1 MKKNIERI
9 TSLLKRKRKKK
20 QEKNSRLLFGL
31 PSTFCKL
38 VITILAL
45 RNLFHRCNTQYC
57 CLSTCT
63 PVNWRLSDTTPFC
76 QLILL
81 VFNMFVVI
89 YELPTQLLYIHFRH
103 VRTPARRSH
112 TEMCMGYI
120 MCFPLIVLNL
130 L

>member
-1 MKKNIERI
+1 MHKKF
-9 TSLLKRKRKKK
+9 TLKGREKKK

-45 RNLFHRCNTQYC
+45 RNLFHCCNTQYC
-57 CLSTCT
+57 CPRTCT
-63 PVNWRLSDTTPFC
+63 PANWCLSDTTPFC

-89 YELPTQLLYIHFRH
+89 YEPATHQSSCCIFISDTSGHRPAAHTQRYVWDTSCL
-103 VRTPARRSH
+103 SH
-112 TEMCMGYI
+112 
-120 MCFPLIVLNL
+120 
-130 L
+130 